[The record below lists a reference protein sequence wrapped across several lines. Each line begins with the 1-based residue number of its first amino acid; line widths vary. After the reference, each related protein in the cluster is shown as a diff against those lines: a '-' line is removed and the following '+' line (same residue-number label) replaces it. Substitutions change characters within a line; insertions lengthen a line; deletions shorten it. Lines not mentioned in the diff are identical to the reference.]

1 LSEIGRAPV
10 ACKLKLF
17 NLDNV
22 SFILEPLPAS
32 ILTQGGEKM
41 LTHDIVQRAMRVSV
55 LGLIGMGLAA
65 ADVQTSFAGN
75 CGGHCQAGKMCGDL
89 VSRKGVK
96 GSEKRDEYQKCMR
109 DPSSYK

>member
-1 LSEIGRAPV
+1 
-10 ACKLKLF
+10 
-17 NLDNV
+17 
-22 SFILEPLPAS
+22 
-32 ILTQGGEKM
+32 M
-41 LTHDIVQRAMRVSV
+41 LMHYIIQRTVRMSV
-55 LGLIGMGLAA
+55 LGLIGMGLAT

-75 CGGHCQAGKMCGDL
+75 CGGKCQAGKMCGDL